1 MTLSWTLGC
10 SLLAMAAAGSLR
22 VRSLYSATDCSGT
35 PFVEEK
41 FVQDTCMQW
50 GSDGLYVT
58 YTCNSTTAVSNW
70 YTDAAC
76 TTPAPS
82 YTLDYHDVGVCADS
96 WKSTCR
102 DDTYV
107 VVAEYN
113 DSACTTK
120 QRDLKV
126 FFECTAWG
134 NATTPASKKLSVG
147 DVFTELTYSSSDCT
161 GDAATTNEMGSC
173 GNCTSVPGGV
183 YVMWDCTSTAL
194 ASPMK
199 LHLLTGMIG
208 FVFLALNF

>member
-1 MTLSWTLGC
+1 MWS
-10 SLLAMAAAGSLR
+10 
-22 VRSLYSATDCSGT
+22 Y
-35 PFVEEK
+35 
-41 FVQDTCMQW
+41 
-50 GSDGLYVT
+50 T
-58 YTCNSTTAVSNW
+58 YTCNSTTAVINH

-102 DDTYV
+102 DETYV

-147 DVFTELTYSSSDCT
+147 NVFTELTYSSSDCT
-161 GDAATTNEMGSC
+161 GDATETTTLGSC
-173 GNCTSVPGGV
+173 GNCTDMGW
-183 YVMWDCTSTAL
+183 YYAMWECASTSTRTSTSTSSTSTSTCAGCQSL
-194 ASPMK
+194 ASPTSPMK

-208 FVFLALNF
+208 FVFLSLNFWEPRLNIWAVTKTLAIRCIYWDCTWKRSL